1 MNCERCHQPLPV
13 MLFPGAP
20 KERQA
25 VFTVIDGKRV
35 HVPPCPRPNPINQ
48 ADEE

>member
-1 MNCERCHQPLPV
+1 MLCDRCHQPLPV

-35 HVPPCPRPNPINQ
+35 HIGGCPRLNPPS